1 MKKLLT
7 IVVIMF
13 LVMCINAQ
21 NAINYHTIVEINDVP
36 KKVRLEFKLRYPNSY
51 VKIWYV
57 TNIAYWYND
66 YGVSYNNWYRERT
79 VIVYRFDQPSNYEV
93 EFYNNDENSRAIYNR
108 YGIWFETRTQLYE
121 LPENI
126 RQALQNSK
134 FADWKISDYKERIEI
149 PGLEGSVYRM
159 SVSSKNNSNI
169 IRISDNGKLVQIK
182 TE

>member
-1 MKKLLT
+1 MKKTL
-7 IVVIMF
+7 IIFSIVIMAIG
-13 LVMCINAQ
+13 LNAQ
-21 NAINYHTIVEINDVP
+21 NAVNYRTIVEINDVP
-36 KKVRLEFKLRYPNSY
+36 KKVRSEFKLRYPNSY
-51 VKIWYV
+51 VKMWYV

-66 YGVSYNNWYRERT
+66 YGQSYNNWYRERT
-79 VIVYRFDQPSNYEV
+79 VVVYRFDQPSNYEV

-108 YGIWFETRTQLYE
+108 YGVWFETRTQLNE

-126 RQALQNSK
+126 KQSLQNSK

-159 SVSSKNNSNI
+159 SVSNKYNSNI
-169 IRISDNGKLVQIK
+169 IRISDDGKLVQIK